1 MLLDVKLDGK
11 YIVVVGGGGEGYRK
25 TLNFVDS
32 DAKILVASREFS
44 SGIKRLHQMKKIDLL
59 ETEVKDAKTF
69 VTSLNPK
76 PDLLLAVTSN
86 HELNAQ
92 IVKHAKS
99 AGCIVYA
106 VDDPSISDFVL
117 PAVAKLGE
125 VRIAISTFGK
135 SPAMA
140 RVLRQR
146 IEKMVTEEDLQQIK
160 LQTYARAFLK
170 QHISDQKVRR
180 QILYKLLK
188 NEQVKQLLKENRLDE
203 AKEMT
208 LKILENWVENPIAK
222 KHSATGNQNFQ
233 EA

>member
-1 MLLDVKLDGK
+1 MKLDGK
-11 YIVVVGGGGEGYRK
+11 YIVVIGGGGEGYRK
-25 TLNFVDS
+25 TLNFVNS
-32 DAKILVASREFS
+32 GAKILVVSRAFS
-44 SGIKRLHQMKKIDLL
+44 KGIKRLHQMKKIDLL

-99 AGCIVYA
+99 AGCMVYA
-106 VDDPSISDFVL
+106 VDNPSISDFIL
-117 PAVAKLGE
+117 PALAKVGE
-125 VRIAISTFGK
+125 VQVAISTFGK

-160 LQTYARAFLK
+160 LQTCARTFLK
-170 QHISDQKVRR
+170 QSVSDQKVRR
-180 QILYKLLK
+180 RMLYQLLK
-188 NEQVKQLLKENRLDE
+188 NEQVKQLLKENKFDE
-203 AKEMT
+203 AKEMAMR
-208 LKILENWVENPIAK
+208 ILENWIKNPSEK
-222 KHSATGNQNFQ
+222 THPTTVNSNFQ